1 MNARGRSG
9 WVHGLALRLGIT
21 LGLIGGMALPA
32 AAHPVL
38 RVAYAGSMGVVMDL
52 HLGPDFCR
60 LKGCRFE
67 GMGRGAWALAH
78 LIASRAFTADVFISV
93 TSGPM
98 DFLQRRRWVRH
109 AVTVARTEMVLAYNS
124 HSRFAPLMRR
134 AEAGRSAWWKV
145 LEKPGL
151 RLGRTDPRVDPQGRN
166 VIFVCLL
173 AGNRYHRPGLAH
185 RLLGAWENP
194 VQIFSE
200 PSLMTRLEAGQLDA
214 AITYRS
220 AAVSHH
226 LPYVS
231 LPVAINLGSPARRS
245 TYRRVSF
252 RLAGAD
258 RRVYPAPLVFYAGIL
273 RGARHPALAR
283 AFIAYLGSPAVAAR
297 WRQLGYLPIS
307 RADTR

>member
-1 MNARGRSG
+1 
-9 WVHGLALRLGIT
+9 VPGLALRLGIT
-21 LGLIGGMALPA
+21 LGLIGVTALPA
-32 AAHPVL
+32 AARSVL

-60 LKGCRFE
+60 LDGCRFE

-78 LIASRAFTADVFISV
+78 LIASRSFTADVFISV

-98 DFLQRRRWVRH
+98 DFLRGRRWVRH
-109 AVTVARTEMVLAYNS
+109 AVAVARTEMVLAYNP
-124 HSRFAPLMRR
+124 HSRFAPLMRQ
-134 AEAGRSAWWKV
+134 AKTGRPAWWQV

-173 AGNRYHRPGLAH
+173 AGNQYHRPRLAH
-185 RLLGAWENP
+185 RLLGAWENS

-200 PSLMTRLEAGQLDA
+200 PSLMTRLEAGQLDV

-231 LPVAINLGSPARRS
+231 LPAAINLGSPTRRS

-252 RLAGAD
+252 RLAGTGQ
-258 RRVYPAPLVFYAGIL
+258 RVYPAPLVFYAGIL
-273 RGARHPALAR
+273 RGTRHSVLAR
-283 AFIAYLGSPAVAAR
+283 AFIAYLGSSAAAVR
-297 WRQLGYLPIS
+297 WQRLGYAPIAQAV
-307 RADTR
+307 R

>member
-1 MNARGRSG
+1 MNSRGWSG
-9 WVHGLALRLGIT
+9 WAHGLALRLGIT

-32 AAHPVL
+32 AARPVL

-60 LKGCRFE
+60 LEGCRFE

-78 LIASRAFTADVFISV
+78 LIASRAFTADVFVSV

-98 DFLQRRRWVRH
+98 DFLQHRRWVHH
-109 AVTVARTEMVLAYNS
+109 AVAVARTEMVLAYNP

-134 AEAGRSAWWKV
+134 AQAGHPAWWQV

-173 AGNRYHRPGLAH
+173 AENLYHRPGLAH
-185 RLLGAWENP
+185 RLLGAWVNP
-194 VQIFSE
+194 IQIFSE

-231 LPVAINLGSPARRS
+231 LPAAINLGSPARRAA
-245 TYRRVSF
+245 YRRVSF
-252 RLAGAD
+252 RLAGTGQ
-258 RRVYPAPLVFYAGIL
+258 RVYPAPLVFYAGIL

-283 AFIAYLGSPAVAAR
+283 AFIAYLGSAAAAAR
-297 WRQLGYLPIS
+297 WRRLGYLPIS
-307 RADTR
+307 RADTQ